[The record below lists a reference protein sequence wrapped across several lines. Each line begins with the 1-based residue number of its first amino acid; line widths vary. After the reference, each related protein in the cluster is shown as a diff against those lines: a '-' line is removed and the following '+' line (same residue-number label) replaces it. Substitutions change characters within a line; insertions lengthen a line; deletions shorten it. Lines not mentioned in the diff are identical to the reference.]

1 MALANYVKFRRGTPA
16 SYAALTVKDADS
28 LYFISEK
35 DATQGVLYL
44 GDKLIS
50 GSLTSNISLS
60 DLEDILLSSSVTPNS
75 VLIYDGETQ
84 KWVNKP
90 FSEIF
95 SEITGSLVEMQGA
108 TANADGASGM
118 VPKPV
123 AGDQNKF
130 LRGDAQWITVNE
142 FTPTDAAKLNTVEE
156 AVTDI
161 LGDDAGSGLSMRE
174 VAAEEV
180 AKIVAEAPASFDTLK
195 EIADWI
201 ENHPDTTD
209 INNRLTAV
217 ENGLSNVQGD
227 LSSMQ
232 GDITY
237 LNNAITDVQ
246 GDITNLQSKDDDLQ
260 AQITAIDNRLRWE
273 ELDEG

>member
-1 MALANYVKFRRGTPA
+1 
-16 SYAALTVKDADS
+16 
-28 LYFISEK
+28 
-35 DATQGVLYL
+35 
-44 GDKLIS
+44 
-50 GSLTSNISLS
+50 
-60 DLEDILLSSSVTPNS
+60 
-75 VLIYDGETQ
+75 
-84 KWVNKP
+84 
-90 FSEIF
+90 
-95 SEITGSLVEMQGA
+95 
-108 TANADGASGM
+108 
-118 VPKPV
+118 
-123 AGDQNKF
+123 
-130 LRGDAQWITVNE
+130 
-142 FTPTDAAKLNTVEE
+142 
-156 AVTDI
+156 
-161 LGDDAGSGLSMRE
+161 MRE

-201 ENHPDTTD
+201 ENHPETADLTD